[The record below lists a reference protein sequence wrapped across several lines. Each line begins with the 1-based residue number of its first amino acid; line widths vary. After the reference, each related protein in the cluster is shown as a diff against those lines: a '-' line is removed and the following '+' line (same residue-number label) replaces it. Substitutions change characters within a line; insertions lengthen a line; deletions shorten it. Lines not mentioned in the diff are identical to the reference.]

1 MKELKPLRQERFSIP
16 LPPVTKKNSQKIVT
30 NRVTGRPFIVPSEK
44 YTQYEHQCAW
54 FMPHFATIRERVNIR
69 AVFYMPTHRR
79 VDLVNLEEALLDV
92 LVRYGVI
99 QDDNFEIVAGMD
111 GSRVDY
117 DKKSPRT
124 EVTITFL
131 DDEEEEEGE

>member
-1 MKELKPLRQERFSIP
+1 
-16 LPPVTKKNSQKIVT
+16 
-30 NRVTGRPFIVPSEK
+30 
-44 YTQYEHQCAW
+44 
-54 FMPHFATIRERVNIR
+54 MPHFATIRERVNIR
-69 AVFYMPTHRR
+69 AVFYMPTRR
-79 VDLVNLEEALLDV
+79 RCDLVNLEEALLDV

-117 DKKSPRT
+117 DKKEPRT

-131 DDEEEEEGE
+131 DDEEEGE